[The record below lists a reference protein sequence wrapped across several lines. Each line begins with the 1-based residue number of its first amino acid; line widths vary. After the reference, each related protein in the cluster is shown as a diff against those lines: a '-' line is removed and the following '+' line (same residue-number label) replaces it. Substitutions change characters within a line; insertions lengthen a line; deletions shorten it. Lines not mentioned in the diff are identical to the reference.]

1 MENKFLK
8 PLRVESL
15 HKVNFHSGK
24 KKKITLEN
32 KKEIFGQKASRS
44 ISVGERQTWGK
55 SFCRILKEEKVVKIE
70 N

>member
-15 HKVNFHSGK
+15 HKVSFHSG
-24 KKKITLEN
+24 KKITLEN

-44 ISVGERQTWGK
+44 ISVGERQT
-55 SFCRILKEEKVVKIE
+55 
-70 N
+70 

>member
-15 HKVNFHSGK
+15 HKVSFHSG
-24 KKKITLEN
+24 KKITLEN